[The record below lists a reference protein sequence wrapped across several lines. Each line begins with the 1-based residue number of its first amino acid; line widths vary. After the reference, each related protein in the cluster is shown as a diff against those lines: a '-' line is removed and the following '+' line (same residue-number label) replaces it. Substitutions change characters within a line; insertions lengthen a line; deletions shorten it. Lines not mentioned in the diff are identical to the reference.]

1 LRFHSRIPGAPIAAV
16 LLLALFPFEARLQ
29 ESSLPAE
36 VVPAPVSPEES
47 GKPTTEQ
54 PAPAEPEKK
63 PAAEPR
69 PSSIPEVVIT
79 PPPMKRVIVPR
90 EPKPAAPVAEP
101 RPAEPPREA
110 PQRSVARGPSARPAT
125 TPAPPA
131 SSSSAPDVIARP
143 AAQTVTDIPAAE
155 RLKEA
160 PAFTV
165 EDILRESPGV
175 SFKQG
180 NGPRDIGISIRGS
193 NARNSFGIRNIVV
206 LEDGFPVTQPDGLS
220 RTDLTDP
227 HAYGSVQVYR
237 GPSSAMFGNYAT
249 GGAIDFRLRR
259 GGEINGMIYGTEG
272 GGFGYLNNYALIGN
286 KKGDFEGSIFTSD
299 VRGVGYISHSAFNT
313 QTLNTLMTYGLTPDD
328 RITFKA
334 IDNVLATDLP
344 IRLSLNQ
351 FYANPF
357 QRGCAAAG
365 MAAPGCATISLFKN
379 GFAGATVNETA
390 QEAGLGR
397 HDRRGIV
404 AARWEHDFNKD
415 STWRTQIVFD
425 DKDIN
430 QPTGST
436 SAIGDSPAFNMI
448 SDFRSRGPGLF
459 GIETAHYVG
468 FFYNNQRLQNYTYNL
483 IPGGYALLG
492 RLSSYYDGGN
502 QTNWGARAREEIKLS
517 DYWTAVVAG
526 GVEYTNIWTINNIL
540 SATAVPVASPL
551 PIARDFQN
559 SAPEAGLLFRPNET
573 WQFRTR
579 AATGYGTPQ
588 ISNLTV
594 TPAGVSGNNT
604 QLRSQT
610 NLGLDAGVDWTPIKT
625 SRLSVTYFYEFFNNE
640 FVSQSPG
647 AGLQT
652 FTFNVPHSEHRGIE
666 VALDWRPLPGW
677 RLLTAY
683 THNDQFYTE
692 YTEQLSVG
700 KITRTFNRAGNK
712 IPGVAPNE
720 VATRLGYD
728 VPSGPWK
735 GLGWFTEYVWQAGF
749 FMDNANLLTAPGYG
763 LVNLNFHYDK
773 EITHDWIRSAVLFV
787 EVKNLFDRTYVAS
800 ANNITNTLDPAT
812 GAQIPGYVLANT
824 ATGSIYAGTSRTLL
838 AGLKLAF
845 R

>member
-1 LRFHSRIPGAPIAAV
+1 VRFYLRTPGAPLLAL
-16 LLLALFPFEARLQ
+16 LLLALFPLQARLQ
-29 ESSLPAE
+29 ESSSTPE
-36 VVPAPVSPEES
+36 VMPAPASPEES
-47 GKPTTEQ
+47 AKPATEQ
-54 PAPAEPEKK
+54 SPPAQAPPES
-63 PAAEPR
+63 R
-69 PSSIPEVVIT
+69 PSAIPEVLVT
-79 PPPMKRVIVPR
+79 PPAKQ
-90 EPKPAAPVAEP
+90 PKPKAEPQRAAEAPV
-101 RPAEPPREA
+101 R
-110 PQRSVARGPSARPAT
+110 RSVVVRPVPERRSTPLAGAKPGL
-125 TPAPPA
+125 PAPRA
-131 SSSSAPDVIARP
+131 APDVIARP

-193 NARNSFGIRNIVV
+193 NARNTFGIRNIVV

-220 RTDLTDP
+220 RTDITDP
-227 HAYGSVQVYR
+227 HAYGNVEVYR

-272 GGFGYLNNYALIGN
+272 GGFGYLNNYALVGN
-286 KKGDFEGSIFTSD
+286 KKGDFEGSIFASD
-299 VRGVGYISHSAFNT
+299 VRGTGYISHSAFNT
-313 QTLNTLMTYGLTPDD
+313 HTLNTLMTYGVTPDD

-390 QEAGLGR
+390 QEAGLAR
-397 HDRRGIV
+397 HDRRSIV
-404 AARWEHDFNKD
+404 AGRWEHDFNKD
-415 STWRTQIVFD
+415 TTWRTQIVFD
-425 DKDIN
+425 DKNIN

-436 SAIGDSPAFNMI
+436 SAIGDSPSYNLI
-448 SDFRSRGPGLF
+448 SDFRSRGPGVL
-459 GIETAHYVG
+459 GLETAHYIG
-468 FFYNNQRLQNYTYNL
+468 FFYNNQFLQNYTYNL
-483 IPGGYALLG
+483 VPGGPALLG
-492 RLSSYYDGGN
+492 RLSSYYDGGHHY
-502 QTNWGARAREEIKLS
+502 NWGARAREEIKLN

-526 GVEYTNIWTINNIL
+526 GVEYTNIAAVNTIF
-540 SATAVPVASPL
+540 SASPV
-551 PIARDFQN
+551 PIPSYFPIQRDFQN
-559 SAPEAGLLFRPNET
+559 SAPEAGLLFRPNQA

-610 NLGLDAGVDWTPIKT
+610 NLGLDAGVDWTPTST
-625 SRLSVTYFYEFFNNE
+625 SRLSVTYFYEFFRNE
-640 FVSQSPG
+640 FVNQSPG
-647 AGLQT
+647 AGLQV
-652 FTFNVPHSEHRGIE
+652 FTFNAPRSEHRGVE

-677 RLLTAY
+677 RLLNAY

-692 YTEQLSVG
+692 YIEQLSVG
-700 KITRTFNRAGNK
+700 KITQAFNRAGNR

-720 VATRLGYD
+720 LATRLGYD
-728 VPSGPWK
+728 VPVGPWK
-735 GLGWFTEYVWQAGF
+735 GAGWFAEYVWQAAF

-763 LVNLNFHYDK
+763 LVNLNIHYDW
-773 EITHDWIRSAVLFV
+773 EVVHDWIRSAIVFV

-800 ANNITNTLDPAT
+800 ANNITNTLNPAT
-812 GAQIPGYVLANT
+812 GAQNPGNVLANT
-824 ATGSIYAGTSRTLL
+824 GTGSIYAGTSRTLL